1 MPQAGTEQ
9 RPLILKNKKKGNRK
23 LGLSSKFYSKENK
36 QKYHQ
41 GWDRIFGGNN
51 KDFNKKDIKSITG
64 IGSSSKKEDTNTCKI
79 NFFTGCFIGQ

>member
-41 GWDRIFGGNN
+41 GWDRIFGGNKN
-51 KDFNKKDIKSITG
+51 QKDYTRQQKG
-64 IGSSSKKEDTNTCKI
+64 
-79 NFFTGCFIGQ
+79 

>member
-1 MPQAGTEQ
+1 MPQVGTEQ

-23 LGLSSKFYSKENK
+23 LGLSAKFYNKEDK

-51 KDFNKKDIKSITG
+51 KDFNKKKT
-64 IGSSSKKEDTNTCKI
+64 
-79 NFFTGCFIGQ
+79 

>member
-23 LGLSSKFYSKENK
+23 LGLSSKFLNKEDK
-36 QKYHQ
+36 QKYST

-51 KDFNKKDIKSITG
+51 QKDYNRKKT
-64 IGSSSKKEDTNTCKI
+64 
-79 NFFTGCFIGQ
+79 

>member
-23 LGLSSKFYSKENK
+23 LGLSSKFLNKEDK

-41 GWDRIFGGNN
+41 GWDRIFGGES
-51 KDFNKKDIKSITG
+51 FVLMRFVLT
-64 IGSSSKKEDTNTCKI
+64 
-79 NFFTGCFIGQ
+79 